1 MLKVRALKKK
11 AKHFVLL
18 KRDEQEIGISKNNC
32 KTITSDDDVKDD
44 NGSPEKERK
53 PAKKKG
59 AHHKTESNKGLEET
73 IEWRLSSFSSNTMNE
88 INKTITVTAI
98 LSIKKKGSYGV
109 IHNSSLCLRALF
121 LSTAILS

>member
-11 AKHFVLL
+11 AKH
-18 KRDEQEIGISKNNC
+18 DEQEIGISKNDF
-32 KTITSDDDVKDD
+32 KTTSDDDAKDD
-44 NGSPEKERK
+44 NSPEKERK

-73 IEWRLSSFSSNTMNE
+73 IEWPLSSFSSKNMNE

-98 LSIKKKGSYGV
+98 LSIKKKE
-109 IHNSSLCLRALF
+109 NC
-121 LSTAILS
+121 TT